1 MISSIDKCVGKG
13 QNDFVCLFRG
23 ELDEHPFYQLFSIEN
38 RQGLEALPNSHG
50 YMCLVS
56 YMSRCFLLILY
67 LCHAK
72 WRISSR
78 LRSALGGPWKWFVAR
93 RVGRNCNWKSTSVPW
108 STFDQRWG
116 GSKTVCFH
124 HLVGGLEYMFPYVGN
139 NHTNWL
145 IFFKIV
151 KTTNQSCVFSHT
163 WDDWLTSM
171 LGIGYMLKPPV
182 AHCELQVL
190 SSSDP
195 QQRTRDVLLQ
205 PRDPH
210 LAVVEKPM
218 EHVA

>member
-1 MISSIDKCVGKG
+1 MISSIDKCVEKG

-78 LRSALGGPWKWFVAR
+78 LRSALGGPGSDSWPVAW
-93 RVGRNCNWKSTSVPW
+93 GGIATGNLPLCL
-108 STFDQRWG
+108 DQRLINVG

-124 HLVGGLEYMFPYVGN
+124 HLVGGLEYIFPYVGN